1 MILGSAIIITLAE
14 IDLGRF
20 VLSGAIIIGL
30 FLALLTIVRSVEIPI
45 RIYLDKKKV
54 KESKLSNKVILT
66 DKDKGFMDR

>member
-14 IDLGRF
+14 IDLGKL